1 MLNRVTK
8 SPLLLLSRFNNSFVL
23 PHRRLKGTDVVSK
36 LKSHNHLN
44 LPRLP
49 IPNLSETLERYV
61 KSVESLTLDTNF
73 VDRKLNGDVSS
84 FSRTSSLVEEAST
97 SSLFLE
103 AQASLLEKDKKRTSY
118 PHFYFEHLWDEM
130 YLTLRCPNPIH
141 VSPAYVLKPP
151 SSNASVSQT
160 RRAAC
165 LIYSAL
171 QWYKRAQRGEFPE
184 EVRSQCISQV
194 STLYGATRVPRRS
207 RDVLLTNPDSSHI
220 TIQRGGRIYKMNVLN
235 DQCDVRS
242 IASIESYLER
252 VIHDV
257 DSRASNDDNG
267 LGVGLLTATN
277 RDVWA
282 DVRSKMEKT
291 SALNR
296 QSFDIMDRSL
306 LNVALDVPYESQDTL
321 LQRT

>member
-1 MLNRVTK
+1 MLRKTLT
-8 SPLLLLSRFNNSFVL
+8 P
-23 PHRRLKGTDVVSK
+23 
-36 LKSHNHLN
+36 
-44 LPRLP
+44 
-49 IPNLSETLERYV
+49 TLEHR
-61 KSVESLTLDTNF
+61 
-73 VDRKLNGDVSS
+73 
-84 FSRTSSLVEEAST
+84 
-97 SSLFLE
+97 
-103 AQASLLEKDKKRTSY
+103 
-118 PHFYFEHLWDEM
+118 
-130 YLTLRCPNPIH
+130 
-141 VSPAYVLKPP
+141 
-151 SSNASVSQT
+151 
-160 RRAAC
+160 
-165 LIYSAL
+165 
-171 QWYKRAQRGEFPE
+171 YKRAQRGEFPE

>member
-1 MLNRVTK
+1 M
-8 SPLLLLSRFNNSFVL
+8 
-23 PHRRLKGTDVVSK
+23 
-36 LKSHNHLN
+36 
-44 LPRLP
+44 
-49 IPNLSETLERYV
+49 
-61 KSVESLTLDTNF
+61 
-73 VDRKLNGDVSS
+73 
-84 FSRTSSLVEEAST
+84 
-97 SSLFLE
+97 
-103 AQASLLEKDKKRTSY
+103 
-118 PHFYFEHLWDEM
+118 
-130 YLTLRCPNPIH
+130 
-141 VSPAYVLKPP
+141 
-151 SSNASVSQT
+151 
-160 RRAAC
+160 
-165 LIYSAL
+165 
-171 QWYKRAQRGEFPE
+171 
-184 EVRSQCISQV
+184 
-194 STLYGATRVPRRS
+194 YGATRVPRRS

-235 DQCDVRS
+235 GQCDVRS

-282 DVRSKMEKT
+282 DVRVLSLHNIKNHIHRILPQVRSKMEKT

-321 LQRT
+321 LQRTYTFHTKKK

>member
-1 MLNRVTK
+1 MCLT
-8 SPLLLLSRFNNSFVL
+8 P
-23 PHRRLKGTDVVSK
+23 
-36 LKSHNHLN
+36 
-44 LPRLP
+44 
-49 IPNLSETLERYV
+49 TLEHR
-61 KSVESLTLDTNF
+61 
-73 VDRKLNGDVSS
+73 
-84 FSRTSSLVEEAST
+84 
-97 SSLFLE
+97 
-103 AQASLLEKDKKRTSY
+103 
-118 PHFYFEHLWDEM
+118 
-130 YLTLRCPNPIH
+130 
-141 VSPAYVLKPP
+141 
-151 SSNASVSQT
+151 
-160 RRAAC
+160 
-165 LIYSAL
+165 
-171 QWYKRAQRGEFPE
+171 YKRAQRGEFPE

-282 DVRSKMEKT
+282 DVRNVFVSLSLHDIKNHIHRILPQVRSKMEKT

-321 LQRT
+321 LQRTYTFHTRKKITKPNTLEIQVHETHFTVKSKQDVIDGGTNFNSL